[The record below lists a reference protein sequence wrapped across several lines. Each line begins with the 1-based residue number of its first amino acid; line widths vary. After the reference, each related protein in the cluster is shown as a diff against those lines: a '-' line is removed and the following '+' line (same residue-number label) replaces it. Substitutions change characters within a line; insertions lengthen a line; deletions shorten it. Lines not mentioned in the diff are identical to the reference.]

1 MTITENKLRQIVRQE
16 LLNLLEGRV
25 PMEDLAIFYKLLEN
39 LQYFPLPNEKE
50 QESILNL
57 TTIDLQLTELIEKIK
72 FDVDQIINKKTS
84 LDEGLLDTLS
94 DYFGKEKEP
103 KPEVYT
109 KTDLTIA
116 VDGIKEKLAELEE
129 IIDFGRRSLG
139 SSKYLKYHDSDV
151 KPILDQLRNRL
162 KVITQ
167 SNVAYPASEAEL
179 ELPKRTLLKRQ
190 KRGQQ

>member
-1 MTITENKLRQIVRQE
+1 MITERKLRQIIKQE

-57 TTIDLQLTELIEKIK
+57 TTIDLQLTELIKQIK
-72 FDVDQIINKKTS
+72 DDVDKIMNKKRS
-84 LDEGLLDTLS
+84 LDEGFLDTLS
-94 DYFGKEKEP
+94 YYFGKEKEQ

-116 VDGIKEKLAELEE
+116 VDGIKEKLAELEDT
-129 IIDFGRRSLG
+129 IDFGRKSLG
-139 SSKYLKYHDSDV
+139 SSKYLKYHNSDV
-151 KPILDQLRNRL
+151 KAILDQLRDRL
-162 KVITQ
+162 KTITQ
-167 SNVAYPASEAEL
+167 SNVAYPASETEL

-190 KRGQQ
+190 KRGQT

>member
-1 MTITENKLRQIVRQE
+1 MITERKLRQIIKQE

-25 PMEDLAIFYKLLEN
+25 PMEDLAIFYKLLQN

-116 VDGIKEKLAELEE
+116 VDGIKEKLAEL
-129 IIDFGRRSLG
+129 RRTS
-139 SSKYLKYHDSDV
+139 
-151 KPILDQLRNRL
+151 
-162 KVITQ
+162 
-167 SNVAYPASEAEL
+167 VA
-179 ELPKRTLLKRQ
+179 
-190 KRGQQ
+190 

>member
-1 MTITENKLRQIVRQE
+1 MITERKLRQIIKQE

-25 PMEDLAIFYKLLEN
+25 PMEDLAIFYKLLQN

-190 KRGQQ
+190 KRGQT

>member
-1 MTITENKLRQIVRQE
+1 MITERKLRQIIKQE

-25 PMEDLAIFYKLLEN
+25 PMEDLAIFYKLLQN

-167 SNVAYPASEAEL
+167 SNVAYPASETEL

-190 KRGQQ
+190 KRGQT